1 MERKH
6 RHIMVKVLKIKTKD
20 TTFKAIN
27 EQSHITC
34 SETKIQLKTD
44 VLSETMEVMRQWK
57 DIFNT
62 LKKK

>member
-1 MERKH
+1 
-6 RHIMVKVLKIKTKD
+6 MVKVLKIKTKD